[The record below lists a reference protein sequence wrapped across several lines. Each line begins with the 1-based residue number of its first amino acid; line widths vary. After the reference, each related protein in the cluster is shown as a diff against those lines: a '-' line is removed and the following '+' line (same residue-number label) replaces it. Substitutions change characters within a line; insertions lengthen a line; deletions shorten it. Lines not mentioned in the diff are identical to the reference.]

1 MVKVFWEILV
11 KNKKDKKDIRYF
23 LLRFFF
29 VINYLL
35 FIVIVIA
42 DKKREVPG
50 RL

>member
-11 KNKKDKKDIRYF
+11 KNKKDIRYF

-29 VINYLL
+29 VINNLL